1 MSSYT
6 DSMKEKMENNISAFR
21 QWIRKIRTG
30 RANPALL
37 ESVMVLY
44 YGNQTPLSQMS
55 QISTPSPRT
64 LMISP
69 WDNKALK
76 DIEQAIVRANLG
88 LNPQNDGKVIR
99 LNLPELTEDRRK
111 DLVKE
116 LKTRGEKYR
125 VDVRNC
131 RRTTMEEIK
140 KAVKDKEMSEDE
152 QKKLNEQ
159 IQKITDQFIEQIEQI
174 LTAKEKEIMEI

>member
-1 MSSYT
+1 
-6 DSMKEKMENNISAFR
+6 MKEKMENNLSVFR
-21 QWIRKIRTG
+21 QWIRKVRTG

-44 YGNQTPLSQMS
+44 YGNQTPLTQMAQVS
-55 QISTPSPRT
+55 APAPRT

-88 LNPQNDGKVIR
+88 LNPQSDGRVIR
-99 LNLPELTEDRRK
+99 LNLPELTEERRK

-116 LKTRGEKYR
+116 LKNRAEKHR
-125 VDVRNC
+125 VDMRNC
-131 RRTTMEEIK
+131 RRATMEEVK
-140 KAVKDKEMSEDE
+140 KAVKDKQISEDE
-152 QKKLNEQ
+152 QKKLNEE
-159 IQKITDQFIEQIEQI
+159 IQKTTDQFIEKIEQI

>member
-1 MSSYT
+1 LSYL
-6 DSMKEKMENNISAFR
+6 DSMKEKMENNLTSFR
-21 QWIRKIRTG
+21 QWVRKLRTG

-37 ESVMVLY
+37 ESIMVLY

-55 QISTPSPRT
+55 QISVTSSRT
-64 LMISP
+64 LMIKP

-88 LNPQNDGKVIR
+88 LNPENDGRVIR
-99 LNLPELTEDRRK
+99 LNLPELTEERRK

-116 LKTRGEKYR
+116 LKKQAEKYR
-125 VDVRNC
+125 VDVRSS
-131 RRTTMEEIK
+131 RRSTMEEIK

-152 QKKLNEQ
+152 QKRQEEE
-159 IQKITDQFIEQIEQI
+159 IQKTTGQFIDQIEQI
-174 LTAKEKEIMEI
+174 LKAKEKEIMEI